1 MIEIRHMRLLE
12 AIREAGSMSGAA
24 RLLGLS
30 QPAVSQQ
37 VQALERTLGM
47 PVIVRGSGPAR
58 LTEAAL
64 VLLRHAE
71 TVLPEIEK
79 AEAEL
84 DALAG
89 LQAGRVRIACFPSA
103 ASTILP
109 RALGRMRRDY
119 PGVSFTMTEAEP
131 LSALKMLRENR
142 VEIAI
147 VNAYSDEYDG
157 ADAHAAMSEDTPE
170 GLSAADIAV
179 HGDLSGI
186 PLRESEVAHVLLTE
200 KMWVALPSTHEQAHT
215 PVVDLADLAG
225 ESWIAGCPQCRAH
238 LMRASDD
245 AGFRPDIVFETDD
258 HNALQEL
265 AAAGLGVALVTDLMV
280 SSRNQRSG
288 YALRPTTEQRTRVV
302 SAISTESLLAVP
314 GVAQT
319 IAALELAA
327 RDFEV
332 PHPVDVA

>member
-1 MIEIRHMRLLE
+1 MRLLE

-47 PVIVRGSGPAR
+47 PVLVRGSGPAR
-58 LTEAAL
+58 LTEAAA

-71 TVLPEIEK
+71 TVLPEIAK

-103 ASTILP
+103 ASTIVP
-109 RALGRMRRDY
+109 RALGAMRKDY

-131 LSALKMLRENR
+131 RSALQMLRENR

-147 VNAYSDEYDG
+147 VNAYSDEYDELDG
-157 ADAHAAMSEDTPE
+157 ADAHADPSEDPPE
-170 GLSAADIAV
+170 GLSAADLAL

-186 PLRESEVAHVLLTE
+186 PLRDGEVAHVLLTE
-200 KMWVALPSTHEQAHT
+200 QMWVALPSAHEQSDRS
-215 PVVDLADLAG
+215 VVDLSDLAG

-265 AAAGLGVALVTDLMV
+265 TAAGLGVALVTDLMV

-288 YALRPTTEQRTRVV
+288 YALRPTTEERTRVV
-302 SAISTESLLAVP
+302 SAITSDSLLEVP
-314 GVAQT
+314 GVAQAV
-319 IAALELAA
+319 AALEHGA

-332 PHPVDVA
+332 SRPSDVA